1 LAQVIVPVKS
11 GNDHGHVGRITEQDF
26 LRTAAGQDHLAISS
40 VPVARVAD
48 ILPLVGPRRVVGQV
62 ATVQPGLALLYY
74 NIMAPTVRSCA
85 PVRGAGCSDLP
96 VGTLPDPH
104 ALVQEALDGLR
115 RFHVH
120 DDDRRV
126 ICSGPHATPTR
137 LRSRPGT
144 QDSSITFSGAPTC
157 VLGPG
162 HSAVR
167 GGCSVRHPQTATSVP
182 RLQVPRGERQGCGG
196 STRVTSQTCTQAGG
210 HGARA
215 HACAREN
222 SLVRAALAA
231 AGSHPVHGLRA
242 RTAGARRRRPRAPA
256 GAGMRPRARV
266 AAATAQTPMRP
277 GRRRRPK
284 LPAAPPQR
292 KRSSRRVPPGGRRR
306 SSASGGRGGDVIS
319 TSSRHSATARWT
331 TSTCPRRRQHT

>member
-1 LAQVIVPVKS
+1 MVCDVSMSTTMIAGS
-11 GNDHGHVGRITEQDF
+11 S
-26 LRTAAGQDHLAISS
+26 AAG
-40 VPVARVAD
+40 PT
-48 ILPLVGPRRVVGQV
+48 PRQRASG
-62 ATVQPGLALLYY
+62 
-74 NIMAPTVRSCA
+74 R
-85 PVRGAGCSDLP
+85 
-96 VGTLPDPH
+96 
-104 ALVQEALDGLR
+104 
-115 RFHVH
+115 
-120 DDDRRV
+120 DR
-126 ICSGPHATPTR
+126 
-137 LRSRPGT
+137 GT

-167 GGCSVRHPQTATSVP
+167 GGCSVRHPQTATRGP
-182 RLQVPRGERQGCGG
+182 RRQVPRGERQGCGG

-242 RTAGARRRRPRAPA
+242 RTAGERRRRPRDPA

-292 KRSSRRVPPGGRRR
+292 KRSSRRVPPGGRR
-306 SSASGGRGGDVIS
+306 GRP
-319 TSSRHSATARWT
+319 
-331 TSTCPRRRQHT
+331 PRAVVVGT